1 MRSADCIPLLLLALA
16 LAAAP
21 AGAHPGPHE
30 QIAALTLALD
40 RRPGDATLWIERA
53 RVYLADGDPAAALR
67 DLERAQSLAPARA
80 DLVRMRGAA
89 LLAQGRAAEAEATL
103 TLAIGREPAS
113 AEGHRLRGRA
123 RLALGRAPEAA
134 ADFERAVDLSPG
146 PSPDDYLEWS
156 RALATTGPSGRTAAI
171 AALDRGLTAI
181 GTSASL
187 VEEAVALE
195 CAGGDFDAA
204 LARIERHPAAWG
216 SRPARLARRG
226 DVLLVAGRAIE
237 AEAEYSAALGALESE
252 PRRRPATAASLEAR
266 LRAALR

>member
-1 MRSADCIPLLLLALA
+1 MRSGDCITLAFLGLV

-40 RRPGDATLWIERA
+40 RHPADATLWIERA
-53 RVYLADGDPAAALR
+53 SVYLADGDPAAALR

-80 DLVRMRGAA
+80 DLVRVRGAA
-89 LLAQGRAAEAEATL
+89 LLAQGRAAEA
-103 TLAIGREPAS
+103 
-113 AEGHRLRGRA
+113 
-123 RLALGRAPEAA
+123 A
-134 ADFERAVDLSPG
+134 ADFARAVDLSPG

-156 RALATTGPSGRTAAI
+156 RALATAGPPGRAAAI
-171 AALDRGLTAI
+171 AALDRGLATI

-216 SRPARLARRG
+216 SLPLRLARRG
-226 DVLLVAGRAIE
+226 DVLWAAGRALE
-237 AEAEYSAALGALESE
+237 AEAEYSAALAALESE